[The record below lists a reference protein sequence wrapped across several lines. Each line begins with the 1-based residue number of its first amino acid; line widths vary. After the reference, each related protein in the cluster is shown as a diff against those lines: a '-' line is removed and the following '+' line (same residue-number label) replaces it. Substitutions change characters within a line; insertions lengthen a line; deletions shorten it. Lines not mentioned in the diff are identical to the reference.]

1 MKNISPIILF
11 THTRLN
17 LLKKCIKSLKKNKLA
32 QESTLYIFS
41 DGPINKK
48 QNKKIAKVR
57 FYLKRID
64 GFKKV
69 KIFFKKKNYGLS
81 KNIIN
86 GVTKILKKEKKAI
99 IIEDDLIFDKFF
111 LEFMNSSL
119 NKYENKKKVWHIS
132 GWNYNIDLKLKEDT
146 FFTRGMNCWGWA
158 TWRDR
163 WKYFEKNPKTIINTW
178 DKNKI
183 NKFNFDNSI
192 NFFSQILKNNK
203 KVLNTWAVFWYATIY
218 ENKKLCLNP
227 KKTFTENIGESPS
240 ATNTKSIDK
249 IFSTNLIQRSKNDI
263 IFPNEYKENLY
274 VLKLIKNKIKS
285 NKVKQYIKKIV
296 KKPIKFF
303 KAYLKKN

>member
-1 MKNISPIILF
+1 MYKII
-11 THTRLN
+11 
-17 LLKKCIKSLKKNKLA
+17 KKNKLA
-32 QESTLYIFS
+32 EESTLYIFS

-183 NKFNFDNSI
+183 SKFNFDNSI

>member
-1 MKNISPIILF
+1 
-11 THTRLN
+11 
-17 LLKKCIKSLKKNKLA
+17 
-32 QESTLYIFS
+32 
-41 DGPINKK
+41 
-48 QNKKIAKVR
+48 
-57 FYLKRID
+57 
-64 GFKKV
+64 
-69 KIFFKKKNYGLS
+69 
-81 KNIIN
+81 
-86 GVTKILKKEKKAI
+86 
-99 IIEDDLIFDKFF
+99 
-111 LEFMNSSL
+111 MNSSL

-183 NKFNFDNSI
+183 SKFNFDNSI

>member
-32 QESTLYIFS
+32 EESTLYIFS

-69 KIFFKKKNYGLS
+69 KIFFKKKNCGLS
-81 KNIIN
+81 KNIIS